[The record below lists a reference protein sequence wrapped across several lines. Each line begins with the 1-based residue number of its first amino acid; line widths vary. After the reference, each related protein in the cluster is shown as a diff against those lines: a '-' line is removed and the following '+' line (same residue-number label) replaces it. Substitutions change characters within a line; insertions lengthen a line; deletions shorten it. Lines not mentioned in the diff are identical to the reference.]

1 MASTRTCRNSIFI
14 FATQSNSLSFSATRS
29 DPTDPLIFFDS
40 RTSICFRDEKAD
52 FSNWSVSAWRSF
64 RRILSFTAVLF
75 IRVLN

>member
-29 DPTDPLIFFDS
+29 DPTGPLIFFGS
-40 RTSICFRDEKAD
+40 RTGICFKDEKAD
-52 FSNWSVSAWRSF
+52 FSHWSVFASLSF

-75 IRVLN
+75 ITVLN

>member
-29 DPTDPLIFFDS
+29 DPTDPLIFFGS
-40 RTSICFRDEKAD
+40 RTGICFRDEKAD
-52 FSNWSVSAWRSF
+52 FSHRLVFASRSF

-75 IRVLN
+75 IKVLN